1 MKIFS
6 KHQTALGCALLLSFT
21 LLGLAVRPDRVVEAQ
36 GESIAAT
43 YSGGALS
50 LTIPYHA
57 PRAGRGRMFV
67 EILDPE
73 DRVLGSA
80 VRNTQVE
87 HGHGR
92 LEQEINLDKPL
103 PIEDLVWD
111 RIRYRFEYSPQS
123 GAAFEGT
130 KSISQ
135 ILRRPIVHIL
145 GQKTYFATEQAAVR
159 VIVSDAQN
167 GSIAGNSSVRIELLD
182 KGGVRRL
189 LYSGRLNH
197 RGTTEAQLRFPAGVV
212 GNYQLHYVADTPIG
226 SAEYTQA
233 IQLQDAAS
241 VLLTTEKPIYQ
252 PGQSIHARALI
263 LDRGNHTAAADRKL
277 TFEVEDSRGNK
288 VFKKSTQTDKFGIA
302 SAEFDLADEVNLGA
316 YHLRALIGDPDSPST
331 TAEVTLNVERYVL
344 PKFKVA
350 IDFTRK
356 TISRSGTIAPE
367 TMLPG
372 SFTPTTSSGS
382 RWITPR

>member
-1 MKIFS
+1 MKIFC
-6 KHQTALGCALLLSFT
+6 KHQTTLGCTLLLSFT
-21 LLGLAVRPDRVVEAQ
+21 LLGLAVGPDRVVEAQ
-36 GESIAAT
+36 GESIVAT

-80 VRNTQVE
+80 VRNSEVA
-87 HGHGR
+87 HGDGR
-92 LEQEINLDKPL
+92 LQQEINLDKPL

-111 RIRYRFEYSPQS
+111 RIRYRFEYHAES
-123 GAAFEGT
+123 GVAFEGT

-167 GSIAGNSSVRIELLD
+167 GPVAGNSSVRIELLD
-182 KGGVRRL
+182 KGVRRL
-189 LYSGRLNH
+189 LYSGRLNR
-197 RGTTEAQLRFPAGVV
+197 RGTTEAQFSFPAGMV
-212 GNYQLHYVADTPIG
+212 GNYQLHYIAETPIG

-350 IDFTRK
+350 IDFTRE
-356 TISRSGTIAPE
+356 RQ
-367 TMLPG
+367 
-372 SFTPTTSSGS
+372 
-382 RWITPR
+382 